1 MRQTIGDICFNVY
14 EISIYAS
21 HCATDD
27 PEKHPVLLITSTCI
41 TVPGEPIIPL
51 APGTPGLPLIVENQS
66 KISYVICSKYYLFYL
81 FLLPD

>member
-1 MRQTIGDICFNVY
+1 MRQAIGDICFNVY

-27 PEKHPVLLITSTCI
+27 PGKHPVLLIASTCI
-41 TVPGEPIIPL
+41 PVPGEPIIPL
-51 APGTPGLPLIVENQS
+51 DPGTPGLSPIVENQS
-66 KISYVICSKYYLFYL
+66 KISYVISSKQYLFYL

>member
-27 PEKHPVLLITSTCI
+27 PGKHPVLLIVSTCM
-41 TVPGEPIIPL
+41 VLREPIIPL
-51 APGTPGLPLIVENQS
+51 APGTPGLSLIVENKS
-66 KISYVICSKYYLFYL
+66 KISYVIYLKHYLFYL